1 MHKILVLECLLPG
14 GLGPLAIDSITD
26 TSQIDITEDITDI
39 SNVTSKNESTN
50 NEPVGPSE
58 NSVNQ
63 ANQEE
68 NKNIDSMDNNVAP
81 DSTGADEASTELS
94 NDPDIADYID
104 NDSVQR
110 INNYKDVIKQF
121 LGESS
126 GGDNLQQTALLLQ
139 LGTALMSGRTDQP
152 GLRGFF

>member
-1 MHKILVLECLLPG
+1 MSRGAQDPRARMFIAG

-110 INNYKDVIKQF
+110 INK
-121 LGESS
+121 
-126 GGDNLQQTALLLQ
+126 LQ
-139 LGTALMSGRTDQP
+139 RCY
-152 GLRGFF
+152 